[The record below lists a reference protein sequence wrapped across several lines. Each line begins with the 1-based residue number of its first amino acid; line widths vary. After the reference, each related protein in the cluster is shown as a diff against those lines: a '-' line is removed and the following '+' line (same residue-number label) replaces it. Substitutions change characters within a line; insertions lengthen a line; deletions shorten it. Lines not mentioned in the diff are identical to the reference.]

1 MKKQALTLFCILAI
15 QFFVLPDI
23 HAEEMIIPNFL
34 EISKQPGAVTFT
46 PPNGWHL
53 ADNKTLPKA
62 VQVMVVGK
70 GQRELPPSIN
80 LAVDHFSGTLRE
92 YLKVRVKASNE
103 SQGADWK
110 DLGTIQ
116 TEAGNASLSQVD
128 VKTSWGEIRE
138 MHVILKK
145 NDIIY
150 ILTAAAL
157 KEEFPKFYKD
167 FFRSLRSL
175 RINPEQSTS

>member
-1 MKKQALTLFCILAI
+1 MKKYAFFLLCTLSILSSSTSQAEEDSTPDFLAI
-15 QFFVLPDI
+15 
-23 HAEEMIIPNFL
+23 A
-34 EISKQPGAVTFT
+34 KQPGAVSFT
-46 PPNGWHL
+46 PPNGWQL
-53 ADNKTLPKA
+53 ADSKSLPKA

-70 GQRELPPSIN
+70 GQRELPPTIN
-80 LAVDHFSGTLRE
+80 LAVDHFNGTLRE
-92 YLKVRVKASNE
+92 YLKTRVKATND

-138 MHVILKK
+138 MHVILIK
-145 NDIIY
+145 NSTVY

-175 RINPEQSTS
+175 KINPEQSTS